1 MTAVVIPSATS
12 AAAPPK
18 VKKRLRAAK
27 VGVQAAQYSIP
38 EATLPDPPLPPTT
51 APAAAATS
59 TRDAALEASKRADDL
74 IRSKWDQE
82 PVAATSS
89 SSLQEVPLQLSHRT
103 TTDTPDDAV
112 VAAAK
117 AAAEEAQ
124 QLQQQQQPRT
134 LSGRLGGLFRRQASP
149 PPMARGSSHGN
160 VAASNRPPGPQ
171 AILEPLEAAANST
184 YLSPPDAPVL
194 AVPDY
199 QPTAIDPMLEIPKPS
214 ATKWGLAAEK
224 PRSSS
229 ATTLDIPI
237 QQIVVP
243 VRPASPQQHSW
254 MHDLLRDFRAQVHD
268 AMDQLSHNRATR
280 RQVWEEQRQTTV
292 QLHWLNQQIQ
302 SVTAAQTAAAEEE
315 DFELADRLGS
325 TLDAHEQEHAS
336 ATARRAAARDS
347 LRQLQQSQQE
357 SVALLVQ
364 RFDTLQS
371 ALREFQGQQVSQDR
385 SQAAQ
390 ALERFTTVSKQLSI
404 ESERLNQDLK
414 HLERDEA
421 LVADE
426 RQELENTISEQ
437 SGQYELLREQ
447 ARERLTATEAEIED
461 LRQQLAAKQASA
473 AQLRTEMAGHDEA
486 VLRVRVKFSRQL
498 NRVQQKE
505 TSLRGNRQDWEL
517 EKVSFDSQK
526 QAHERDMAAHADAMV
541 AHDDLLARLAQ
552 EIGLAET
559 FGALVA
565 QEISEQ
571 DEKVEEPDNVSP
583 LQDQV
588 LQSEAALGQAKEALD
603 TVTAR
608 LAQLEHEK
616 KDIEFRVPQLEEL
629 KTAAA
634 ARRDFKTAGSASKE
648 IKDSGIRLREICES
662 EAEARGKLAVAEE
675 TVRQC
680 EAELQ
685 AKQDESLETERV
697 SARAEM
703 ERLAERILRLVERK
717 KNACQEIAHDDSI
730 QAVGS
735 YVLDSQIRFLKFEGQ
750 LLGEKFGGWEDLIAD
765 LDEDNSP
772 VVVIEEANPVQ
783 ESGDQ
788 ETSNAP
794 LAESMEPEA
803 PAPDTVAEEHV
814 ATEDKTLLFA
824 EFRELTQ
831 RLSEVEASIESAVAE
846 EDYEKADELQEVV
859 NELVT
864 GLAALGLTEEE
875 MSKAMSEIGVDGS
888 TSAAVVSEASE
899 EQIESTA
906 MPAAQ
911 DDKLEPPAAEQVSPV
926 VEQQL
931 DGEDE
936 SAHIEKESSPN
947 DDSVP
952 NGGDDAC
959 IVADESDLSNGV
971 LAEPPEA
978 EDAVGAVAEDK
989 ETHQSAIDQGEVVEP
1004 TPNGDHSSQ

>member
-38 EATLPDPPLPPTT
+38 EATLPDLPLPTT

-160 VAASNRPPGPQ
+160 VVASNRPPGPQ
-171 AILEPLEAAANST
+171 AILEPSEAAANST

-199 QPTAIDPMLEIPKPS
+199 QPTAIDPMLEIPKPP

-224 PRSSS
+224 PRPSS
-229 ATTLDIPI
+229 AALDIPI

-268 AMDQLSHNRATR
+268 AMDQLSQNRATR

-292 QLHWLNQQIQ
+292 QLHWLDQQIQ

-371 ALREFQGQQVSQDR
+371 ALTEFQGQQVSQDR

-565 QEISEQ
+565 QEISEK

-588 LQSEAALGQAKEALD
+588 LQAEAALGQAKEALD

-608 LAQLEHEK
+608 LAQLEQEK

-648 IKDSGIRLREICES
+648 IKDSGIRLKEVCES
-662 EAEARGKLAVAEE
+662 EAEARGKLAAAEE

-703 ERLAERILRLVERK
+703 ERLAERIRRLVERK
-717 KNACQEIAHDDSI
+717 KSACQEIAHDDSI

-765 LDEDNSP
+765 LDEDSSP
-772 VVVIEEANPVQ
+772 VVVIEKPNPVQ
-783 ESGDQ
+783 ESEGQ
-788 ETSNAP
+788 ETSNA
-794 LAESMEPEA
+794 LLGESTEPEA
-803 PAPDTVAEEHV
+803 PPATLPEEQV

-906 MPAAQ
+906 VPAAQ
-911 DDKLEPPAAEQVSPV
+911 DDTCEPPAAGRVSPE

-931 DGEDE
+931 NGEDE
-936 SAHIEKESSPN
+936 SARIEKESSPN
-947 DDSVP
+947 NDGVP

-959 IVADESDLSNGV
+959 IVADESDLSNGIV
-971 LAEPPEA
+971 DEPPEA
-978 EDAVGAVAEDK
+978 EGAVDAVAEDK
-989 ETHQSAIDQGEVVEP
+989 ETHQSAADQGEVAEP
-1004 TPNGDHSSQ
+1004 TPNGDYSSQ